1 MVLEVALIDVL
12 AGREEEFA
20 AAYRKGHELLV
31 TTPGCRSVRMTRGVE
46 SASRFVLLVEWD
58 SVDAHLDNFRAT
70 DLFTGGPA
78 LLGPFFDGAPT
89 VEHFLD
95 VPA

>member
-12 AGREEEFA
+12 AGREDEFA
-20 AAYRKGHELLV
+20 AVYGKAHTLLA

-46 SASRFVLLVEWD
+46 SPTRFVLLVEWD

-70 DLFTGGPA
+70 DRFTQWRG
-78 LLGPFFDGAPT
+78 LLGPFFNGAPT
-89 VEHFLD
+89 VEHFVD

>member
-12 AGREEEFA
+12 AGREDEFA
-20 AAYRKGHELLV
+20 AAYRKARRSSR

-70 DLFTGGPA
+70 DRFTQWRA
-78 LLGPFFDGAPT
+78 LLAPFFDGAPR
-89 VEHFLD
+89 VERFLD

>member
-20 AAYRKGHELLV
+20 AAYSKGHPLLA

-46 SASRFVLLVEWD
+46 SPGRFVLMVEWD

-70 DLFTGGPA
+70 DRFTQWRG
-78 LLGPFFDGAPT
+78 LLGPFFDGAPD
-89 VEHFLD
+89 VEHFVD